1 MARVKPS
8 KQKTNNRANVGY
20 EAELWQMADALRGSM
35 DGFLAGAPVIVFDL
49 GGERQLS
56 MTSFI
61 IAKCRGWRNCWRAI
75 CES

>member
-49 GGERQLS
+49 GGERQLND
-56 MTSFI
+56 
-61 IAKCRGWRNCWRAI
+61 KLHHCHVPWLEELL
-75 CES
+75 ESNL